1 MPTFTGSTGTPSST
15 TAPANRKFE
24 TGIPG
29 FDMLSQSASS
39 NISDLLKGVESPAI
53 TQNMNAQWGVGAG
66 VPGTDFLRGRATDL
80 YGQRAAGRQQQGL
93 GNLLSMLQG
102 YSGTAVARPGDIMGQ
117 ETAYRGQDTQANIA
131 ANQLAQQA
139 SQFGQGLNWDK
150 EQFGQTFPESQRQ
163 FDTSTYLQNEL
174 GQGQLGLGRDR
185 LAQDYL
191 NSYLSFLQ

>member
-1 MPTFTGSTGTPSST
+1 MSGSVFTPNQNATSSP
-15 TAPANRKFE
+15 PAGRPNRKFD

-39 NISDLLKGVESPAI
+39 NISDLLKGTESPGI
-53 TQNMNAQWGVGAG
+53 TQNMNAQWGVEAG

-117 ETAYRGQDTQANIA
+117 QTSYRGQDTQKAIA
-131 ANQLAQQA
+131 DADRAQRAQ
-139 SQFGQGLNWDK
+139 
-150 EQFGQTFPESQRQ
+150 ESQMNASLQ
-163 FDTSTYLQNEL
+163 AAQMGLTGGTNLLNTYL
-174 GQGQLGLGRDR
+174 G
-185 LAQDYL
+185 
-191 NSYLSFLQ
+191 FLR